1 MIDVIYLAAGQGK
14 RAGLGYPKQF
24 ARLGGK
30 PILIHG
36 LEVLQGMEEV
46 GKIIVTCPADA
57 PIHSGGVAGV
67 VASYISLPIDGLIL
81 ITGGATRQDS
91 VKKALAHVQTEYV
104 LVAEAVRPFITA
116 EFVRRVIETP
126 GEFVV
131 PRMLAIS
138 TVIESGY
145 HQMDGEKW
153 TQVIPRKDV
162 GEVQTPQKYLTALLQ
177 AAHVETD
184 MVNASDDAALVLG
197 TELCS
202 PMGNIQPTLIP
213 GLEENIKITTPLD
226 LVIAEAIYNAS
237 HRDRE

>member
-46 GKIIVTCPADA
+46 GKIIVACPADA

-67 VASYISLPIDGLIL
+67 VASYISLPLDELL
-81 ITGGATRQDS
+81 FVPGGETRQES

-116 EFVRRVIETP
+116 EFVRQVINTP

-131 PRMLAIS
+131 PRRSAVS
-138 TVIESGY
+138 TVIES
-145 HQMDGEKW
+145 EW
-153 TQVIPRKDV
+153 FQVIPRENV
-162 GEVQTPQKYLTALLQ
+162 GEVQTPQKYLTALLR
-177 AAHVETD
+177 AAHAETD

-197 TELCS
+197 T
-202 PMGNIQPTLIP
+202 MKNIQPTLIP

>member
-36 LEVLQGMEEV
+36 LEVLQGMDEI
-46 GKIIVTCPADA
+46 GKIIVACPAESLA
-57 PIHSGGVAGV
+57 HLGGVGGV
-67 VASYISLPIDGLIL
+67 IASYVSLPLDELL
-81 ITGGATRQDS
+81 FVPGGETRQES
-91 VKKALAHVQTEYV
+91 VKKALARVQTEYV

-116 EFVRRVIETP
+116 EFVRQVINTP

-131 PRMLAIS
+131 PRRSAVS
-138 TVIESGY
+138 TVIES
-145 HQMDGEKW
+145 EW
-153 TQVIPRKDV
+153 FQVIPRENV
-162 GEVQTPQKYLTALLQ
+162 GEVQTPQKYLTALLR
-177 AAHVETD
+177 AAHAETD

-197 TELCS
+197 T
-202 PMGNIQPTLIP
+202 MKNIQPTLIP

>member
-1 MIDVIYLAAGQGK
+1 MIDVIFLAAGQGK

-46 GKIIVTCPADA
+46 GKIIVACPADA

-67 VASYISLPIDGLIL
+67 VASYISLPLGEIL
-81 ITGGATRQDS
+81 FIPGGETRQES
-91 VKKALAHVQTEYV
+91 VKKALAHVETEYV

-116 EFVRRVIETP
+116 EFVRQVINTP

-131 PRMLAIS
+131 PRRSAVS
-138 TVIESGY
+138 TVIES
-145 HQMDGEKW
+145 EW
-153 TQVIPRKDV
+153 FQVIPRENV
-162 GEVQTPQKYLTALLQ
+162 GEVQTPQKYLTALLR
-177 AAHVETD
+177 AAHAEAD

-197 TELCS
+197 T
-202 PMGNIQPTLIP
+202 MKNIQPTLIP

>member
-46 GKIIVTCPADA
+46 GKIIVACPADA

-67 VASYISLPIDGLIL
+67 IASYVSLPLDELL
-81 ITGGATRQDS
+81 FVPGGETRQES
-91 VKKALAHVQTEYV
+91 VKKALARVQTEYV

-116 EFVRRVIETP
+116 EFVRQVINTP

-131 PRMLAIS
+131 PRRSAVS
-138 TVIESGY
+138 TVIES
-145 HQMDGEKW
+145 EW
-153 TQVIPRKDV
+153 FQVIPRENV
-162 GEVQTPQKYLTALLQ
+162 GEVQTPQKYLTALLR
-177 AAHVETD
+177 AAHAETD

-197 TELCS
+197 T
-202 PMGNIQPTLIP
+202 MKNIQPTLIP

>member
-36 LEVLQGMEEV
+36 LEVLQGMDEI
-46 GKIIVTCPADA
+46 GKIIVTCPAESPA
-57 PIHSGGVAGV
+57 HLGGVGGV
-67 VASYISLPIDGLIL
+67 IASYISLPLDELL
-81 ITGGATRQDS
+81 FVPGGETRQES
-91 VKKALAHVQTEYV
+91 VKKALARVQTEYV

-116 EFVRRVIETP
+116 EFVRQVINTP

-131 PRMLAIS
+131 PRRSAVS
-138 TVIESGY
+138 TVIES
-145 HQMDGEKW
+145 EW
-153 TQVIPRKDV
+153 FQVIPRENV
-162 GEVQTPQKYLTALLQ
+162 GEVQTPQKYLTALLR
-177 AAHVETD
+177 AAHAETD

-197 TELCS
+197 T
-202 PMGNIQPTLIP
+202 MKNIQPTLIP

>member
-67 VASYISLPIDGLIL
+67 VASYISLPLGEILLIP
-81 ITGGATRQDS
+81 GGETRQES
-91 VKKALAHVQTEYV
+91 VKKALAHVETEYV

-116 EFVRRVIETP
+116 EFVKRVIDTS

-145 HQMDGEKW
+145 QVDGEKW
-153 TQVIPRKDV
+153 FQVIPRRDV

-197 TELCS
+197 TELRS
-202 PMGNIQPTLIP
+202 PMGNIQPALIP

-226 LVIAEAIYNAS
+226 LVIAEAIYNARY
-237 HRDRE
+237 RDRE

>member
-46 GKIIVTCPADA
+46 GKIIVACPADA
-57 PIHSGGVAGV
+57 PIHSGGE
-67 VASYISLPIDGLIL
+67 
-81 ITGGATRQDS
+81 TRQES
-91 VKKALAHVQTEYV
+91 VKKALAHVETEYV

-116 EFVRRVIETP
+116 EFVKRVIDTP

-197 TELCS
+197 TELRS

>member
-46 GKIIVTCPADA
+46 GKIIVACPADV

-67 VASYISLPIDGLIL
+67 VASYVSLPLDELL
-81 ITGGATRQDS
+81 FVPGGETRQES

-104 LVAEAVRPFITA
+104 LVAEAVRPFITS
-116 EFVRRVIETP
+116 EFVRQVINTP

-131 PRMLAIS
+131 PRRSAVS
-138 TVIESGY
+138 TVIES
-145 HQMDGEKW
+145 EW
-153 TQVIPRKDV
+153 FQVIPRENV
-162 GEVQTPQKYLTALLQ
+162 GEVQTPQKYLTALLR
-177 AAHVETD
+177 AAHAETD

-197 TELCS
+197 T
-202 PMGNIQPTLIP
+202 MKNIQPTLIP

>member
-36 LEVLQGMEEV
+36 LEVLQGMDEI
-46 GKIIVTCPADA
+46 GKIIVTCPAESPA
-57 PIHSGGVAGV
+57 HLGGVGGV
-67 VASYISLPIDGLIL
+67 IASYVSLPLDELL
-81 ITGGATRQDS
+81 FVPGGETRQES
-91 VKKALAHVQTEYV
+91 VKKALARVQTEYV
-104 LVAEAVRPFITA
+104 LVSEAVRPFITA
-116 EFVRRVIETP
+116 EFVRQVINTP

-131 PRMLAIS
+131 PRRSAVS
-138 TVIESGY
+138 TVIES
-145 HQMDGEKW
+145 EW
-153 TQVIPRKDV
+153 FQVIPRENV
-162 GEVQTPQKYLTALLQ
+162 GEVQTPQKYLTALLR
-177 AAHVETD
+177 AAHAETD

-197 TELCS
+197 T
-202 PMGNIQPTLIP
+202 MKNIQPTLIP

>member
-46 GKIIVTCPADA
+46 GKIIVACPADA

-67 VASYISLPIDGLIL
+67 VASYISLPLDELL
-81 ITGGATRQDS
+81 FVPGGETRQES

-116 EFVRRVIETP
+116 EFVRQVINTP

-131 PRMLAIS
+131 PRRSAVS
-138 TVIESGY
+138 TVIES
-145 HQMDGEKW
+145 EW
-153 TQVIPRKDV
+153 FQVIPREDV
-162 GEVQTPQKYLTALLQ
+162 GEVQTPQKYLTALLR
-177 AAHVETD
+177 AAHAETD

-197 TELCS
+197 T
-202 PMGNIQPTLIP
+202 MKNIQPTLIP

>member
-1 MIDVIYLAAGQGK
+1 MIDVIFLAAGQGK

-46 GKIIVTCPADA
+46 GKIIVACPADA

-67 VASYISLPIDGLIL
+67 VASYISLPLGEIL
-81 ITGGATRQDS
+81 FIPGGETRQES
-91 VKKALAHVQTEYV
+91 VKKALAHVETEYV

-116 EFVRRVIETP
+116 EFVRQVINTP

-131 PRMLAIS
+131 PRRSAVS
-138 TVIESGY
+138 TVIES
-145 HQMDGEKW
+145 EW
-153 TQVIPRKDV
+153 FQVIPRENV
-162 GEVQTPQKYLTALLQ
+162 GEVQTPQKYLTALLR
-177 AAHVETD
+177 AAHAETD

-197 TELCS
+197 T
-202 PMGNIQPTLIP
+202 MKNIQPTLIP

>member
-1 MIDVIYLAAGQGK
+1 MIDVIFLAAGQGK
-14 RAGLGYPKQF
+14 RVGLGYPKQF

-46 GKIIVTCPADA
+46 GKIIVACPADA

-67 VASYISLPIDGLIL
+67 VASYISLPLGEIL
-81 ITGGATRQDS
+81 FIPGGETRQES
-91 VKKALAHVQTEYV
+91 VKKALARVQTEYV

-116 EFVRRVIETP
+116 EFVRQVINTP

-131 PRMLAIS
+131 PRRSAVS
-138 TVIESGY
+138 TVIES
-145 HQMDGEKW
+145 EW
-153 TQVIPRKDV
+153 FQVIPRENV
-162 GEVQTPQKYLTALLQ
+162 GEVQTPQKYLTALLR
-177 AAHVETD
+177 AAHAETD

-197 TELCS
+197 T
-202 PMGNIQPTLIP
+202 MKNIQPTLIP

>member
-1 MIDVIYLAAGQGK
+1 MIDVIFLAAGQGK

-46 GKIIVTCPADA
+46 GKIIVACPADA

-67 VASYISLPIDGLIL
+67 VASYISLPLDELL
-81 ITGGATRQDS
+81 FVPGGETRQES
-91 VKKALAHVQTEYV
+91 VKKALARVQTDYV

-116 EFVRRVIETP
+116 EFVRQVINTP

-131 PRMLAIS
+131 PRRSAVS
-138 TVIESGY
+138 TVIES
-145 HQMDGEKW
+145 EW
-153 TQVIPRKDV
+153 FQVIPRENV
-162 GEVQTPQKYLTALLQ
+162 GEVQTPQKYLTALLR
-177 AAHVETD
+177 AAHAETD

-197 TELCS
+197 T
-202 PMGNIQPTLIP
+202 MKNIQPTLIP

-226 LVIAEAIYNAS
+226 LVIAEAIYNAR

>member
-46 GKIIVTCPADA
+46 GKIIVACPADV

-67 VASYISLPIDGLIL
+67 IASYVSLPLDELL
-81 ITGGATRQDS
+81 FVPGGETRQES
-91 VKKALAHVQTEYV
+91 VKKALVRVQTEYV

-116 EFVRRVIETP
+116 EFVRQVINTP

-131 PRMLAIS
+131 PRRSAVS
-138 TVIESGY
+138 TVIES
-145 HQMDGEKW
+145 EW
-153 TQVIPRKDV
+153 FQVIPRENV
-162 GEVQTPQKYLTALLQ
+162 GEVQTPQKYLTALLR
-177 AAHVETD
+177 AAHAETD

-197 TELCS
+197 TELRS
-202 PMGNIQPTLIP
+202 PMKNIQPTLIP

>member
-30 PILIHG
+30 PILVHG

-46 GKIIVTCPADA
+46 GKIIVACPADA

-67 VASYISLPIDGLIL
+67 VASYISLPLGKIL
-81 ITGGATRQDS
+81 FIPGGETRQES
-91 VKKALAHVQTEYV
+91 VKKALAYVETEYV

-116 EFVRRVIETP
+116 EFVKRVIETP

-184 MVNASDDAALVLG
+184 MVNASDDAALVIGNRTISTMKIFNQL
-197 TELCS
+197 LS
-202 PMGNIQPTLIP
+202 PVWRKT
-213 GLEENIKITTPLD
+213 
-226 LVIAEAIYNAS
+226 
-237 HRDRE
+237 

>member
-1 MIDVIYLAAGQGK
+1 MIDVIFLAAGQGK

-46 GKIIVTCPADA
+46 GKIIVACPADA

-67 VASYISLPIDGLIL
+67 IASYISLPLGEIL
-81 ITGGATRQDS
+81 FIPGGETRQES
-91 VKKALAHVQTEYV
+91 VKKALAHVETEYV

-116 EFVRRVIETP
+116 EFVRQVINTP

-131 PRMLAIS
+131 PRRSAVS
-138 TVIESGY
+138 TVIES
-145 HQMDGEKW
+145 EW
-153 TQVIPRKDV
+153 FQVIPRENV
-162 GEVQTPQKYLTALLQ
+162 GEVQTPQKYLTALLR
-177 AAHVETD
+177 AAHAETD

-197 TELCS
+197 T
-202 PMGNIQPTLIP
+202 MKNIQPTLIP

>member
-46 GKIIVTCPADA
+46 GKIIVACPADA

-67 VASYISLPIDGLIL
+67 VASYISLPLGEIL
-81 ITGGATRQDS
+81 FIPGGETRQES
-91 VKKALAHVQTEYV
+91 VKKALAHVETEYV

-116 EFVRRVIETP
+116 EFVRQVINTP

-131 PRMLAIS
+131 PRRSAVS
-138 TVIESGY
+138 TVIES
-145 HQMDGEKW
+145 EW
-153 TQVIPRKDV
+153 FQVIPRENV
-162 GEVQTPQKYLTALLQ
+162 GEVQTPQKYLTALLR
-177 AAHVETD
+177 AAHAETD

-197 TELCS
+197 T
-202 PMGNIQPTLIP
+202 MKNIQPTLIP